1 MKKLILLLIIFSQ
14 YVYGS
19 DCLSIQK
26 QYLKELHALNR
37 SAELIF
43 AQILA
48 LQLGQQFSNNR
59 NSLSNDLLISFA
71 KFKQRLNNLSSYS
84 LF

>member
-14 YVYGS
+14 HVYGS

-26 QYLKELHALNR
+26 ELQALNR

-71 KFKQRLNNLSSYS
+71 KFKRRLNSLSSYS